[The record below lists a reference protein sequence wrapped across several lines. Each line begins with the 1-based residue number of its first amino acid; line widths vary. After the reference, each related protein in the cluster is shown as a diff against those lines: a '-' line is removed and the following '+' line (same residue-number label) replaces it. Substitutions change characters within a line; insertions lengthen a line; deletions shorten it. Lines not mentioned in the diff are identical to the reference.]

1 MSLLQPTYG
10 YIGDEVF
17 FLTGERQQLMDE
29 AQERQR
35 DVEVMGDRL
44 AGVTNELGQ
53 SSSQVA
59 ALEQAV
65 EAERASHIE
74 TKFSCELLQVNTSRV
89 FHSYDEYA
97 IFRK

>member
-1 MSLLQPTYG
+1 M
-10 YIGDEVF
+10 E
-17 FLTGERQQLMDE
+17 E

-59 ALEQAV
+59 ALDQAV

-74 TKFSCELLQVNTSRV
+74 TKFSCELLQVNSRV
-89 FHSYDEYA
+89 FRIVTMNMPSSGNSNLS
-97 IFRK
+97 F